1 MNVLISK
8 EKKLPQTGFE
18 PGTLSITDESA
29 NQYTMESEYNLVQ
42 LLKGSICFGGL
53 DIWPT
58 YPCPPIWAHCVLS
71 LGHSQ
76 EKVVF
81 LGTEMALNQELI
93 FFWGTMNKYLL
104 L

>member
-1 MNVLISK
+1 MCWFQ
-8 EKKLPQTGFE
+8 KKFLPQAGFE
-18 PGTLSITDESA
+18 LGTLSTADESA
-29 NQYTMESEYNLVQ
+29 NQYTMESEYNVVQ
-42 LLKGSICFGGL
+42 LLKLSICFGGL
-53 DIWPT
+53 DIWPMS
-58 YPCPPIWAHCVLS
+58 PCPPIWAHCVLS